1 MKELKAVEI
10 LTLLQ
15 RVDDV
20 STRQMQKE
28 IQEALVELDELTQE
42 KSCERCEHSKDI
54 AELEAMVNKMKCC
67 ENCKS
72 HINIGSECLLD
83 MEDRLTCKVNNYSNW
98 KLKDNK

>member
-10 LTLLQ
+10 LTLMQ

-20 STRQMQKE
+20 STRQMRKE

-54 AELEAMVNKMKCC
+54 AAHLNIVICTYDDDDMPS
-67 ENCKS
+67 ENGTTSLKVGKEFYCKYY
-72 HINIGSECLLD
+72 
-83 MEDRLTCKVNNYSNW
+83 TPK
-98 KLKDNK
+98 KA